1 MLPILL
7 IVDDEKSTR
16 DVLTLAL
23 SDDYEVFAASNG
35 QAARAIMESEPVDIL
50 LTDLRLAGESGMD
63 LIDFAQT
70 LPTPPTSIM
79 MTAYGSDDT
88 AAEARRHGAYYFVT
102 KPLKLDEVELLLK
115 RAAHTRRLEQ
125 ENQQLST
132 KLEPLGGLDRMLGD
146 SPVMQSIFNRIRQF
160 APSVA
165 TVLVEGES
173 GTGKELVARAIHKL
187 SDRSKGKFVTVNCA
201 ALSPQLMESELFG
214 HEKGAFTGAM
224 QRRIGRFEEAQG
236 GTIFLDEIGE
246 IDMPTQ
252 VKLLRVLSER
262 EIQRVGSNQSI
273 AVDVRVIA
281 ATNRCLSEMVQEGAF
296 RLDLYQRINVVAL
309 QLPPLRDRQEDL
321 VLMANAFVKELC
333 ALNKK
338 EPKSLTRESLDL
350 MRHYDWPGNVRQLRS
365 AVEHGV
371 VMSPNAAIEPRDL
384 PDYLAAPA
392 VNHKKKEQVPQAG
405 EFILATPPTFNLE
418 YIERQVILAALEHT
432 QGNRSAAAELLGLNR
447 RTLQRKMSAD
457 PLFYSNFLS

>member
-23 SDDYEVFAASNG
+23 SDDYEVYAASNG

-70 LPTPPTSIM
+70 LPSPPTSIM

-115 RAAHTRRLEQ
+115 RAAHTRSLEQ
-125 ENQQLST
+125 ENQQLT
-132 KLEPLGGLDRMLGD
+132 TQLQPTAGLDRMLGD
-146 SPVMQSIFNRIRQF
+146 SPVMQGIFNRIRQF

-173 GTGKELVARAIHKL
+173 GTGKELVASAIHNL
-187 SDRSKGKFVTVNCA
+187 SDRAKGKFVTVNCA

-273 AVDVRVIA
+273 AVDVRVVA
-281 ATNRCLSEMVQEGAF
+281 ATNRHLADMVQEGSF
-296 RLDLYQRINVVAL
+296 RLDLYQRINVVSL

-333 ALNKK
+333 ELNKK

-350 MRHYDWPGNVRQLRS
+350 MRQFDWPGNVRQLRS

-371 VMSPNAAIEPRDL
+371 VMSPNSLISPQDL
-384 PDYLAAPA
+384 PDYLHSGTKSVMKQPVEAPLC
-392 VNHKKKEQVPQAG
+392 
-405 EFILATPPTFNLE
+405 EFILATQPTFNLE
-418 YIERQVILAALEHT
+418 YIERQVILAALTHT

-457 PLFYSNFLS
+457 PQFYSSFQS